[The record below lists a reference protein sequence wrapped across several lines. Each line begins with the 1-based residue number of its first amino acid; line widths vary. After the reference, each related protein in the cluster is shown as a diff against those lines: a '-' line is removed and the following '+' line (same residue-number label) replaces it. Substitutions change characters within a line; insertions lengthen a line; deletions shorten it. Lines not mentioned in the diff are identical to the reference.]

1 MSITKLF
8 MMFSVFVLVVVLSRL
23 RENYT
28 LKF

>member
-8 MMFSVFVLVVVLSRL
+8 MMFNVFVLVVVLSRL
-23 RENYT
+23 RGNYT